1 MTKREMF
8 AAIREVVIDNAE
20 MTAFIDHEIELLVK
34 KSSSKRKLT
43 KVQLENVHFKEVILA
58 YLTSVEVGRCIKDLQ
73 SEIPEISD
81 LSNQRVTHLMTAL
94 VNEDKVT
101 KEYVKK
107 TPFYTAVLKDS
118 ETLEDSDET
127 LEDSDETL
135 ED

>member
-34 KSSSKRKLT
+34 KSSVERKPT
-43 KVQLENVHFKEVILA
+43 KVQLENAHFKEVILA
-58 YLTSVEVGRCIKDLQ
+58 YLTEMGTARCIKELQ
-73 SEIPEISD
+73 SEIVEISE

-94 VNEDKVT
+94 VTENKVT

-107 TPFYTAVLKDS
+107 TPFYSAVL
-118 ETLEDSDET
+118 
-127 LEDSDETL
+127 
-135 ED
+135 

>member
-34 KSSSKRKLT
+34 KSSAERKPT
-43 KVQLENVHFKEVILA
+43 KVQLENTHFKEVILA
-58 YLTSVEVGRCIKDLQ
+58 YLIEMGTARCIKELQ
-73 SEIPEISD
+73 AEIPEISE

-94 VNEDKVT
+94 VNENKIT

-107 TPFYTAVLKDS
+107 TPFYSAIL
-118 ETLEDSDET
+118 
-127 LEDSDETL
+127 
-135 ED
+135 

>member
-34 KSSSKRKLT
+34 KSSAERKPT
-43 KVQLENVHFKEVILA
+43 KVQLENAHFKELILN
-58 YLTSVEVGRCIKDLQ
+58 YLTEIGTARCIKELQ
-73 SEIPEISD
+73 AEIPEIST

-94 VNEDKVT
+94 VDTGKVM

-107 TPFYTAVLKDS
+107 TPFYSAVLD
-118 ETLEDSDET
+118 
-127 LEDSDETL
+127 
-135 ED
+135 

>member
-34 KSSSKRKLT
+34 KSSVERKPT
-43 KVQLENVHFKEVILA
+43 KVQLENTHFKEVILA
-58 YLTSVEVGRCIKDLQ
+58 YLIDVGVGRCIKDLQ
-73 SEIPEISD
+73 SEIPEISG

-94 VNEDKVT
+94 VNENKVT

-107 TPFYTAVLKDS
+107 TPFYAAIVW
-118 ETLEDSDET
+118 
-127 LEDSDETL
+127 
-135 ED
+135 

>member
-34 KSSSKRKLT
+34 KSSAERKPT
-43 KVQLENVHFKEVILA
+43 KVQLENAHFKEIILA
-58 YLTSVEVGRCIKDLQ
+58 YLTEAGTARCIKELQ
-73 SEIPEISD
+73 AEIPEISD

-94 VNEDKVT
+94 VNENKVT

-107 TPFYTAVLKDS
+107 TPYYSAIL
-118 ETLEDSDET
+118 
-127 LEDSDETL
+127 
-135 ED
+135 

>member
-34 KSSSKRKLT
+34 KSSAERKPT
-43 KVQLENVHFKEVILA
+43 KVQLENAHFKEVVLA
-58 YLTSVEVGRCIKDLQ
+58 YLTEMGTARCIKELQ
-73 SEIPEISD
+73 AEIVEISG

-94 VNEDKVT
+94 VNENKVT

-107 TPFYTAVLKDS
+107 TPYYSA
-118 ETLEDSDET
+118 TL
-127 LEDSDETL
+127 
-135 ED
+135 